1 MRMALGATPRHVP
14 ALIFRH
20 GMLLAGGGVVIGL
33 GLALAA
39 IRFFSLASADA
50 ALVALAVA
58 LVSLTAAVACFI
70 PARRA
75 TRIDPM
81 LALRRD

>member
-1 MRMALGATPRHVP
+1 VRMALGATPRHVQ

-20 GMLLAGGGVVIGL
+20 GMLLAAAGVLIGL
-33 GLALAA
+33 ASALAA
-39 IRFFSLASADA
+39 IRIFSLASADA

-58 LVSLTAAVACFI
+58 VVTVAAAIACFI

-81 LALRRD
+81 LALRQD